1 MQITKFS
8 VSCSE
13 THLCHHKF
21 HKIKTYAFEK
31 NNISR
36 EEIIH

>member
-8 VSCSE
+8 VTRSE

-21 HKIKTYAFEK
+21 HKIKTSAFEK
-31 NNISR
+31 NNHSR